1 MSKYVKG
8 LLQTQLEKKI
18 VDENVREFLVVSM
31 KGVKGT
37 GNNLMRGEL
46 LQKGIGLAVVKNSL
60 FKRALCGQ
68 GMEPAATLFSGP
80 CAVAYG
86 GDSIVD
92 VAKEMVGWAKKM
104 PQIEL
109 KGAFLDGTALDAKAA
124 EGLSKMPTRAELLGQ
139 IVMLAQ
145 SPARRL
151 AAILAGPAQTVA
163 GCIDTIAEGGEKQ
176 AA

>member
-8 LLQTQLEKKI
+8 LLQAQLEKKV
-18 VDENVREFLVVSM
+18 VDENVREFLVVSI
-31 KGVKGT
+31 KGVKGSD
-37 GNNLMRGEL
+37 NNLMRGEL
-46 LQKGIGLAVVKNSL
+46 LQNGIGLTVVKNSL
-60 FKRALCGQ
+60 FRKALCSQ
-68 GMEPAATLFSGP
+68 GMEPAATLFGGP

-92 VAKEMVGWAKKM
+92 VAKRMVEWARKI

-109 KGAFLDGTALDAKAA
+109 KGAFLDGAALDAKAA
-124 EGLSKMPTRAELLGQ
+124 EGLSKMPTRAELLSQ
-139 IVMLAQ
+139 VVMLAQ

-151 AAILAGPAQTVA
+151 AAILASPAQTIA